1 MSGEHERDATRAL
14 EGRRVV
20 LGVTGGIAAYKA
32 AEICRRLVD
41 AGAWVSPVMTEAAQR
56 FLGET
61 TLSALASEPVRSK
74 LWGAGD
80 PIPHTLLGQR
90 ADLVLV
96 APATARIIGVY
107 AAGIS
112 SDLLSATLLATRAPV
127 LMCPAMHTEM
137 WENPAVAD
145 NVATLTRR
153 GVHFVGPGVG
163 RLAGGDLGAGRMA
176 EPDEIVR
183 AAARL
188 LAASAPLA
196 GLSAVV
202 TAGGTRE
209 PIDPVRYVGN
219 RSSGRQGYAIAA
231 ELAARGAKVRLVTT
245 VSSTLQAPAGVET
258 VEVETALEMLAA
270 VQAELGL
277 VPEAAVDGPAANSP
291 AVLGPPAGGTAAGG
305 PPAGGGADLLV
316 MTAAVADFR
325 PARPAGEKLKK
336 AHGIPAVELVANPDI
351 LATIGEARRAGRAG
365 EPACGPVLVGFA
377 AETVRPGGPTLI
389 ELAQGKL
396 TSKRADLIVANDVSL
411 PSVGFGHAT
420 NAVVIVDGA
429 GRVAEVPLSSKEAVA
444 AAVVDAAQT
453 LLAEMGRLRS
463 SGRPDLQHD
472 STTPRKKE
480 NS

>member
-1 MSGEHERDATRAL
+1 
-14 EGRRVV
+14 

-41 AGAWVSPVMTEAAQR
+41 AGAIVSPVMTTAARR
-56 FLGET
+56 FLGEA
-61 TLSALASEPVRSK
+61 TLSALASEPVRTK
-74 LWGAGD
+74 LWGSAE

-90 ADLVLV
+90 ADLVVV
-96 APATARIIGVY
+96 APATARILGVY

-153 GVHFVGPGVG
+153 GVRFVGPGVG

-188 LAASAPLA
+188 LGASSCLE

-231 ELAARGAKVRLVTT
+231 ELAARGAAVRLITT
-245 VSSTLQAPAGVET
+245 VASTLEAPRGVDT

-270 VQAELGL
+270 VEAELGL
-277 VPEAAVDGPAANSP
+277 GVGSAP
-291 AVLGPPAGGTAAGG
+291 GGT
-305 PPAGGGADLLV
+305 DLLV

-325 PARPAGEKLKK
+325 PARPAGEKMKK
-336 AHGIPAVELVANPDI
+336 AQGIPALELVANPDI
-351 LATIGEARRAGRAG
+351 LARVGAAFKRGGPGGSPT
-365 EPACGPVLVGFA
+365 GPVLVGFA
-377 AETVRPGGPTLI
+377 AETVRPGGPALVD
-389 ELAQGKL
+389 LARGKL
-396 TSKRADLIVANDVSL
+396 EAKGADLIVANDVSL

-420 NAVVIVDGA
+420 NAVVIVDRA

-444 AAVVDAAQT
+444 AAVVDAAQA
-453 LLAEMGRLRS
+453 LLAERGRLC
-463 SGRPDLQHD
+463 GRPDRD
-472 STTPRKKE
+472 FPRDFAPPRKKD
-480 NS
+480 N

>member
-1 MSGEHERDATRAL
+1 MRAL
-14 EGRRVV
+14 DGRRVV

-61 TLSALASEPVRSK
+61 TLSALASEPVRTK
-74 LWGAGD
+74 LWGAAD

-96 APATARIIGVY
+96 APATARILGVY

-137 WENPAVAD
+137 WENPAVAE
-145 NVATLTRR
+145 NIATLTRR
-153 GVHFVGPGVG
+153 GVQFVGPKVG

-176 EPDEIVR
+176 EPEEIVQ

-188 LAASAPLA
+188 LAAPAPLA

-231 ELAARGAKVRLVTT
+231 ELAARGAKVRLVST

-270 VQAELGL
+270 VQAELTIG
-277 VPEAAVDGPAANSP
+277 AGTAGKGSP
-291 AVLGPPAGGTAAGG
+291 PGGTAV
-305 PPAGGGADLLV
+305 GGGADLLV

-336 AHGIPAVELVANPDI
+336 AQGIPPVELVANPDI
-351 LATIGEARRAGRAG
+351 LATVGEARRAGPPG
-365 EPACGPVLVGFA
+365 EPPYGPLLVGFA
-377 AETVRPGGPTLI
+377 AETVQTGGPTLI
-389 ELAQGKL
+389 ELAQRKL
-396 TSKRADLIVANDVSL
+396 ASKRADLIVANDVSL
-411 PSVGFGHAT
+411 PNVGFGHAT
-420 NAVVIVDGA
+420 NAVVIVDGT
-429 GRVAEVPLSSKEAVA
+429 GRVTDVPLSSKEAVA

-453 LLAEMGRLRS
+453 LLAERGRLRS
-463 SGRPDLQHD
+463 SGRTGLSQD

-480 NS
+480 NL

>member
-1 MSGEHERDATRAL
+1 MRAL

-145 NVATLTRR
+145 NIATLTRR

-176 EPDEIVR
+176 EPEEIVR

-277 VPEAAVDGPAANSP
+277 VAGSAVDGP
-291 AVLGPPAGGTAAGG
+291 AVLGPPAGGTA
-305 PPAGGGADLLV
+305 AGGGADLLV

-336 AHGIPAVELVANPDI
+336 AQGIPTVELVANPDI
-351 LATIGEARRAGRAG
+351 LATMGEARRAGRAG

-429 GRVAEVPLSSKEAVA
+429 GRVTEVPLSSKEAVA

>member
-1 MSGEHERDATRAL
+1 MRAL

-145 NVATLTRR
+145 NIATLTRR

-176 EPDEIVR
+176 EPEEIVR

-277 VPEAAVDGPAANSP
+277 VAGSAVDGP
-291 AVLGPPAGGTAAGG
+291 AVLGPPAGGPAAGG
-305 PPAGGGADLLV
+305 PPAGGTAAGGGADLLV

-336 AHGIPAVELVANPDI
+336 AQGIPTVELVANPDI
-351 LATIGEARRAGRAG
+351 LATMGEARRAGPAG

-429 GRVAEVPLSSKEAVA
+429 GRVTEVPLSSKEAVA

-463 SGRPDLQHD
+463 SGRPDLQDD